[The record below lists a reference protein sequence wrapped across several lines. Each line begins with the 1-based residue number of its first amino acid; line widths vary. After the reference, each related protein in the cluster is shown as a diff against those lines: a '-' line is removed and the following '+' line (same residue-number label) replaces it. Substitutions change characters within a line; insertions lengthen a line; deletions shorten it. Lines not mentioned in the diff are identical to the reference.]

1 MMATE
6 NGPEKPLAIDDRTRQ
21 GLESNLGTSWRCV
34 TDQVMGGIS
43 KGMLEADI
51 VDGKPCLRL
60 TGDVSLA
67 NNGGFVQMAVDL
79 SQAGVLDLAGYAGV
93 RLEARG
99 NGETYNVHLRTAD
112 TQLPWQS
119 YRASFIASPV
129 WQIIDLPFR
138 QFEPHRINQN
148 LDLRQVRRLG
158 LVAIGRAFRA
168 DLSLANLWIY

>member
-1 MMATE
+1 MMASE
-6 NGPEKPLAIDDRTRQ
+6 NGPSKPLLIDDRSRP
-21 GLESNLGTSWRCV
+21 GLQSNVGASWRCF

-43 KGMLEADI
+43 KAMLKADI
-51 VDGKPCLRL
+51 FDGKPCLRL

-79 SQAGVLDLAGYAGV
+79 SETVVLNLAGYAGV
-93 RLEARG
+93 RLEVRG

-119 YRASFIASPV
+119 YRASFLTSPV

-138 QFEPHRINQN
+138 QFEPHRISRP
-148 LDLRQVRRLG
+148 LDLRLVRRLA
-158 LVAIGRAFRA
+158 LVAIGRAFKA
-168 DLSLANLWIY
+168 DICLASIWIY